1 MTLYTVFYIFLG
13 LGLALVI
20 SYYQYFYKT
29 KFKGD
34 IYRYL
39 AGLRALTFFLIVL
52 LFINPKFKS
61 TNYTVAKPKLAFA
74 LDNSQSIR
82 FLKADRE
89 YKSVYNKLLADKD
102 LKKKFSISSL
112 IFGKNL
118 RQLDSLNFKD
128 TSTNI
133 YDALKQIGQ
142 LYSKNTALALFSDG
156 NQTQGVD
163 YAYLKMNLPLY
174 ALVAGDTAKFTD
186 LEISHIN
193 ANEYTYLG
201 NNFPVEVFLNH
212 NLENSFKTNLRISEK
227 GKTLFSKNIIFSD
240 SENSKIVTVKLKTNK
255 VGIHQ
260 YKVKIN
266 PLNKEKNLKNNIA
279 YFSTTT
285 LDEHSKILI
294 YSAINHPDIGVLKRS
309 IETNKQRQVSVAIG
323 HFNLSDLNKYQ
334 LVILYQPNSDSD
346 NLFKSLQRN
355 KKPYFVITGSK
366 TDWSF
371 LNKAQS
377 IFIKNAINQNQ
388 EIFGR
393 VNKTY
398 KPFSFK
404 DLGFKDMPPLIG
416 KFGSIRF
423 VTRPQVLLYQNIES
437 VSTQQPLLATFKD
450 FNNKGAV
457 LFGENLWQ
465 WRMAYFS
472 KNNSFDGFDNFI
484 NSLIQYL
491 IELKSSSQLTV
502 KYKPVVYAN
511 QPIEFW
517 ANYLDATK
525 VFDNRAKLELTI
537 NKEKS
542 QLKNIYPLALKSDKF
557 YLSLQNLNPGNYEF
571 ILKDK
576 TSGLTKKG
584 AFIVLNF
591 PIEQQFYNS
600 NFKKLSLLAN
610 SNKGQAFL
618 LSDYKKLKSALLANN
633 DFKSIQKKK
642 VKTIPLLSFKWL
654 LLLIV
659 ASAVTEWFLRKYH
672 GLI

>member
-1 MTLYTVFYIFLG
+1 MTIYTVLYIFFG

-29 KFKGD
+29 KYKGD

-39 AGLRALTFFLIVL
+39 AGLRTLTFFLITL

-61 TNYTVAKPKLAFA
+61 THYTVDKTNLVLV

-82 FLKADRE
+82 FLKAE
-89 YKSVYNKLLADKD
+89 ELFKSVYNKFVADKD
-102 LKKKFSISSL
+102 LKKKFNISSF

-118 RQLDSLNFKD
+118 RQYDSLNFKD
-128 TSTNI
+128 TRTNI
-133 YDALKQIGQ
+133 YDALKQIRQ
-142 LYSKNTALALFSDG
+142 LYSKNVALVLFSDG
-156 NQTQGVD
+156 NQTQGID
-163 YAYLKMNLPLY
+163 YAYTKAKFPLY
-174 ALVAGDTAKFTD
+174 TLVVGDTAKFTD

-201 NNFPVEVFLNH
+201 NNFPVEIFLKH
-212 NLENSFKTNLRISEK
+212 NLDSGFKTNLQISEK
-227 GKTLFSKNIIFSD
+227 GKVVFSKNIIFSD
-240 SENSKIVTVKLKTNK
+240 NESSKIINAKLKTHK

-266 PLNKEKNLKNNIA
+266 PLGKEKNLKNNSA

-285 LDEHSKILI
+285 LDENSNVLI
-294 YSAINHPDIGVLKRS
+294 YSSINHPDIGVLKRS
-309 IETNKQRQVSVAIG
+309 IETNKQRQVSVVIG
-323 HFNLSDLNKYQ
+323 HFNISELNKYQ
-334 LVILYQPNSDSD
+334 LVILYQPNSDSE
-346 NLFKSLQRN
+346 NLFKSLQKN
-355 KKPYFVITGSK
+355 KKPYFVISGTK
-366 TDWSF
+366 TNWSF

-377 IFIKNAINQNQ
+377 IFSKKAINQNQ
-388 EIFGR
+388 ESFGR

-398 KPFSFK
+398 KPFSFR
-404 DLGFKDMPPLIG
+404 DLGFKDMPPLVG
-416 KFGSIRF
+416 KFGSVKF
-423 VTRPQVLLYQNIES
+423 AVLPQVLLYQNIGTFT
-437 VSTQQPLLATFKD
+437 TQQPLLATFK
-450 FNNKGAV
+450 NYNSKGAV

-465 WRMAYFS
+465 WRMAYFA
-472 KNNSFDGFDNFI
+472 KNNNFVAFDNFI
-484 NSLIQYL
+484 NSLVQYL

-502 KYKPVVYAN
+502 KYKSVVYAN

-525 VFDNRAKLELTI
+525 VFDSRAKLELTI
-537 NKEKS
+537 NKENTP
-542 QLKNIYPLALKSDKF
+542 LKNTYPLALRTDKF
-557 YLSLQNLNPGNYEF
+557 YLSLPNLNAGNYQF

-576 TSGLTKKG
+576 KSNLTQKG
-584 AFIVLNF
+584 QFIVLNF
-591 PIEQQFYNS
+591 PIEHQFYKA
-600 NFKKLSLLAN
+600 NFKKLALLA
-610 SNKGQAFL
+610 SKNKGQAFL
-618 LSDYKKLKSALLANN
+618 LSEYKKLKTALLKNAN
-633 DFKSIQKKK
+633 FKSIQKKN